1 MSLFDK
7 VKAGLKR
14 ATDRV
19 TGAYGEIEIAVPE
32 GVVSGTP
39 FTAAIRLSTTA
50 AVHVQTLR
58 LRLEEFEHA
67 DFTDYSERTD
77 EAGEVWE
84 QRAAAQFYE
93 ERCLGEFVL
102 AQELKLEAGGSWE
115 TSQELTVPS
124 SARPTYDGR
133 WFRHGFKLE
142 VVAEIPWGA
151 DLQEREVFAVTGAPW
166 SREVA
171 GVSLRGEPLVGPP
184 ELELRSRES
193 VEAEIS
199 VRPRRGAE
207 EGDWTRLKPRWVT
220 DQRDGTV
227 QVPPPHWGPAFAG
240 PRCKHEALVLVEGS
254 EHPLE
259 PGE

>member
-7 VKAGLKR
+7 VKAGLKQ
-14 ATDRV
+14 AADRV
-19 TGAYGEIEIAVPE
+19 TGAYGEIEIAVPA

-39 FTAAIRLSTTA
+39 FTAAIRLTTTA

-58 LRLEEFEHA
+58 LRLEEFEHS

-77 EAGEVWE
+77 EKGEVWE
-84 QRAAAQFYE
+84 QRASAKFYE

-115 TSQELTVPS
+115 GSQELTVPS
-124 SARPTYDGR
+124 TARPTYDGR

-142 VVAEIPWGA
+142 VVAVIPWGV
-151 DLQEREVFAVTGAPW
+151 DLQEREVFAVTGAP
-166 SREVA
+166 REALA
-171 GVSLRGEPLVGPP
+171 GETV
-184 ELELRSRES
+184 LRSRES

-199 VRPRRGAE
+199 VRPRHATE

-220 DQRDGTV
+220 DERDGTA
-227 QVPPPHWGPAFAG
+227 QEPPAYWGPAFAG
-240 PRCKHEALVLVEGS
+240 SRCKHEALVVVDGS
-254 EHPLE
+254 EHPFE